1 MKWPRLAPRTL
12 ALAAVIATLLGLLA
26 YVAVRSGPMSPVAVT
41 VEAVQQRAIT
51 PELAGIGAIE
61 AQRSYQVGPTAAGR
75 VLELQVEVGDRVQA
89 GQVLGRMQPVDMEQR
104 LQAQSAAAQRAGSGV
119 AAAEAQLR
127 DASAMLVQARAQ
139 YERYEALGRTQL
151 VSREMVD
158 NRALDLQRAQAA
170 RQTAEAGLS
179 AARQELSRLHAEH
192 GAVVQQQA
200 NLQLLAPV
208 DGLVT
213 ARRVEPG
220 STVLPGQPVLEL
232 VDPASVWVNVRF
244 DQAGAGAL
252 VAGLPASVAL
262 RSRPGEPLPG
272 RVRRVEPLADA
283 VSEELLAKVSLEPDD
298 RGLPSIGELAEVT
311 VMPAPLSPGPAARN
325 ASLQRV
331 DGELGVWRVR
341 DQQLEFVPVRVGR
354 SDRDGWV
361 QILSGVAVGDAL
373 VVYSE
378 GPLAAGQR
386 ISVRQQLA
394 VAR

>member
-41 VEAVQQRAIT
+41 VETVQQRAIT
-51 PELAGIGAIE
+51 PGLAGIGAIE

-75 VLELQVEVGDRVQA
+75 VLELQVEVGDQVQA

-272 RVRRVEPLADA
+272 RVLRVEPLADA

-341 DQQLEFVPVRVGR
+341 DRQLEFVPVRVGR

>member
-1 MKWPRLAPRTL
+1 VKWPRLAPRTL

-41 VEAVQQRAIT
+41 VETVQQRAIT
-51 PELAGIGAIE
+51 PGLAGIGVIE

-272 RVRRVEPLADA
+272 RVLRVEPLADA
-283 VSEELLAKVSLEPDD
+283 VSEEILAKVSLEPDD

>member
-12 ALAAVIATLLGLLA
+12 ALAAVIVVLLGLLVH
-26 YVAVRSGPMSPVAVT
+26 VAVRSGPMSAVT
-41 VEAVQQRAIT
+41 VTVETVQQRAIT
-51 PELAGIGAIE
+51 PGLAGIGTIE
-61 AQRSYQVGPTAAGR
+61 ARRSYQVGPTAAGR
-75 VLELQVEVGDRVQA
+75 VLDLQAEVGDRVQA

-139 YERYEALGRTQL
+139 YERYEVLGRTQL

-170 RQTAEAGLS
+170 RQAAEAGLAS
-179 AARQELSRLHAEH
+179 ARQEFSRLHAEH

-220 STVLPGQPVLEL
+220 STVVPGQPVLEL

-244 DQAGAGAL
+244 DQSSAGAL
-252 VAGLPASVAL
+252 AAGLPASVAL

-272 RVRRVEPLADA
+272 RVLRVEPLADA
-283 VSEELLAKVSLEPDD
+283 VSEEILAKVSLEPDD

-331 DGELGVWRVR
+331 DGQLGVWRVQ
-341 DQQLEFVPVRVGR
+341 DKQLEFVPVRVGR

-361 QILSGVAVGDAL
+361 QILSGVEVGDAL

-378 GPLAAGQR
+378 APLAAGQR